1 MIADIAKTLF
11 PELLERRMR
20 ETAAEKRKFELC
32 LPAFFYNQPMFPG
45 ETLWLH
51 FFEPRYK
58 LMMKRIID
66 TSRRCVI
73 CVLIAWFRY
82 FAPST
87 SSKVCTY
94 NICP

>member
-1 MIADIAKTLF
+1 MIADIAKSLF

-66 TSRRCVI
+66 TSRR
-73 CVLIAWFRY
+73 
-82 FAPST
+82 
-87 SSKVCTY
+87 
-94 NICP
+94 